1 MITIWKYEI
10 KEPEVTLMI
19 PEDAKVLDV
28 QLQDGTP
35 IPCIWVAV
43 DTDNILVERKFRI
56 HGTGHKLEYKHAGAA
71 GVHYVGTF
79 QLQGFVWHLFEV

>member
-10 KEPEVTLMI
+10 NEPEVTLMI
-19 PEDAKVLDV
+19 PENAKVLDV
-28 QLQDGTP
+28 QLQQGSPT
-35 IPCIWVAV
+35 PCIWVAV
-43 DTDNILVERKFRI
+43 DTENILVERRFRI
-56 HGTGHKLEYKHAGAA
+56 YGTGHPMDFKHAGAA